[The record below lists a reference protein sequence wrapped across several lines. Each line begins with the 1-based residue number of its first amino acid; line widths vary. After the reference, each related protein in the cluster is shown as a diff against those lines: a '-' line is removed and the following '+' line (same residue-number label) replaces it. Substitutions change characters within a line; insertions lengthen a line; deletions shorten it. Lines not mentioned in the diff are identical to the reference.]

1 MHSTAFFFCKRF
13 ANPKKSS
20 CSWVSTSSW
29 FFWYCSFV
37 RCVFFF
43 LSYFYAKLLLLS
55 LCIPLLF
62 FISTLWFIFSVVIRS
77 FCFCFHFT
85 FWSVIVG
92 YGVLYV
98 RKPVQ
103 IKEIFIVSSM
113 SGEMPI
119 RKSNDQKT
127 VCPNGPNRKQ

>member
-1 MHSTAFFFCKRF
+1 MHSTAFCICKRF
-13 ANPKKSS
+13 AKPKNPLAAEFLPLPGSFSIVHSS
-20 CSWVSTSSW
+20 VA
-29 FFWYCSFV
+29 F
-37 RCVFFF
+37 FFF

-103 IKEIFIVSSM
+103 IKEIFIVLSM